1 MSEEKLTV
9 AELLARAE
17 KRGEGAT
24 RSDRPRR
31 RRRSLEDGGVSV
43 AELTGSIP
51 KVRAD
56 GPRRG
61 AHAAPDELEETTAEA
76 PEVEAAPE
84 APETAEAA
92 AVEPEVADAP
102 ESELEAVADDEPV
115 AEAEVT
121 EVPEITEDPV
131 LDEAA
136 DDELAAAEYV
146 DEPVTD
152 DAVLDEDVAA
162 EPAVEEDLL
171 EEDAAVED
179 SAEESRAPMAVPAA
193 VPLDPR
199 PVMSNDERGEVTY
212 TFTKLHDADTGSWPV
227 AEAGPVAR
235 EVLESS
241 QAHDDRPTA
250 VLPVIEEP
258 SSETAPLVRP
268 EPETA
273 DDGDALDEAPAD
285 EAFIDEPATGYADE
299 PATGYADEPA
309 ADYPAD
315 IDVDEDDSIEDL
327 RDGGYRSAGV
337 EEWGAAGERDEAD
350 HWDTGAVPAA
360 AAAAPAAAALSDGPE
375 VDEYAA
381 RAREDEEYGRLRE
394 EELGRED
401 RDLDVDESRDGATA
415 ASKESGPAKKKLRRT
430 KKGQLEDDSLSIG
443 LLVVQTVV
451 GLILGAL
458 AFVVFNFLWSALPVA
473 VCVVIALVFTFLLVV
488 GVNMVRREK
497 DGITPILAG
506 IVGLV
511 VSFAPWLLTMM

>member
-76 PEVEAAPE
+76 SEVTDTTEAPE
-84 APETAEAA
+84 AP

-273 DDGDALDEAPAD
+273 DDVDALDEAPAD
-285 EAFIDEPATGYADE
+285 EAFIDEPATGYV
-299 PATGYADEPA
+299 DEPA

-381 RAREDEEYGRLRE
+381 RAREDEEYDGLRE
-394 EELGRED
+394 EELGREH

-415 ASKESGPAKKKLRRT
+415 ASKESGFAKKKLRRT

>member
-171 EEDAAVED
+171 EEDVAVED
-179 SAEESRAPMAVPAA
+179 AAEESRAPMAVPAA

-199 PVMSNDERGEVTY
+199 PVMSNEERGEVTY

-273 DDGDALDEAPAD
+273 D
-285 EAFIDEPATGYADE
+285 
-299 PATGYADEPA
+299 
-309 ADYPAD
+309 
-315 IDVDEDDSIEDL
+315 DVDEDDSIEDL

-394 EELGRED
+394 EELGREH
-401 RDLDVDESRDGATA
+401 RGLDVDESRDGATA

>member
-171 EEDAAVED
+171 EEDVAVED
-179 SAEESRAPMAVPAA
+179 AAEESRAPMAVPAA

-199 PVMSNDERGEVTY
+199 PVMSNEERGEVTY

-273 DDGDALDEAPAD
+273 D
-285 EAFIDEPATGYADE
+285 
-299 PATGYADEPA
+299 
-309 ADYPAD
+309 
-315 IDVDEDDSIEDL
+315 DVDEDDSIEDL

-394 EELGRED
+394 EELGREH
-401 RDLDVDESRDGATA
+401 RGLAV

>member
-171 EEDAAVED
+171 EEDVAVED
-179 SAEESRAPMAVPAA
+179 AAEESRAPMAVPAA

-199 PVMSNDERGEVTY
+199 PVMSNEERGEVTY

-273 DDGDALDEAPAD
+273 D
-285 EAFIDEPATGYADE
+285 
-299 PATGYADEPA
+299 
-309 ADYPAD
+309 
-315 IDVDEDDSIEDL
+315 DVDEDDSIEDL

-394 EELGRED
+394 EELGREH

>member
-1 MSEEKLTV
+1 VCEHWAWTSCRFARGRCARASSCVASTAICTERDEMSEEKLTV

-162 EPAVEEDLL
+162 EPAVEEVLL
-171 EEDAAVED
+171 EEDVAVED
-179 SAEESRAPMAVPAA
+179 AAEESRAPMAVPAA

-199 PVMSNDERGEVTY
+199 PVMSNEERGEVTY

-273 DDGDALDEAPAD
+273 DD
-285 EAFIDEPATGYADE
+285 
-299 PATGYADEPA
+299 
-309 ADYPAD
+309 
-315 IDVDEDDSIEDL
+315 
-327 RDGGYRSAGV
+327 
-337 EEWGAAGERDEAD
+337 
-350 HWDTGAVPAA
+350 
-360 AAAAPAAAALSDGPE
+360 
-375 VDEYAA
+375 
-381 RAREDEEYGRLRE
+381 
-394 EELGRED
+394 
-401 RDLDVDESRDGATA
+401 
-415 ASKESGPAKKKLRRT
+415 
-430 KKGQLEDDSLSIG
+430 
-443 LLVVQTVV
+443 
-451 GLILGAL
+451 
-458 AFVVFNFLWSALPVA
+458 
-473 VCVVIALVFTFLLVV
+473 
-488 GVNMVRREK
+488 
-497 DGITPILAG
+497 
-506 IVGLV
+506 
-511 VSFAPWLLTMM
+511 

>member
-43 AELTGSIP
+43 AELTGSLP

-136 DDELAAAEYV
+136 DDELAAAAYV
-146 DEPVTD
+146 DEPVPE
-152 DAVLDEDVAA
+152 DAGPDEDVAA

-171 EEDAAVED
+171 EEDVAVED
-179 SAEESRAPMAVPAA
+179 AAEESRAPMAVPAA

-199 PVMSNDERGEVTY
+199 PVMSNEERGEVTY

-273 DDGDALDEAPAD
+273 D
-285 EAFIDEPATGYADE
+285 
-299 PATGYADEPA
+299 
-309 ADYPAD
+309 
-315 IDVDEDDSIEDL
+315 DVDEDDSIEDL

-394 EELGRED
+394 EELGREH

-473 VCVVIALVFTFLLVV
+473 VCVVIVQVFTYLLVV

>member
-102 ESELEAVADDEPV
+102 KSELEAVADDEPV

-171 EEDAAVED
+171 EEDVAVED
-179 SAEESRAPMAVPAA
+179 AAEESRAPMAVPAA

-199 PVMSNDERGEVTY
+199 PVMSNEERGEVTY

-273 DDGDALDEAPAD
+273 DD
-285 EAFIDEPATGYADE
+285 
-299 PATGYADEPA
+299 
-309 ADYPAD
+309 
-315 IDVDEDDSIEDL
+315 VDEDDSIDDL

-337 EEWGAAGERDEAD
+337 EEWGAAGERDDAD

-394 EELGRED
+394 EELGREH

-458 AFVVFNFLWSALPVA
+458 AFVMFNFLWSALPVA

>member
-136 DDELAAAEYV
+136 DDELAAAEHV
-146 DEPVTD
+146 DEPVAD
-152 DAVLDEDVAA
+152 DAVVDEDVAA

-171 EEDAAVED
+171 EEDVAVED
-179 SAEESRAPMAVPAA
+179 AAEESRAPMAVPAA

-199 PVMSNDERGEVTY
+199 PVMSNEERGEVTY

-273 DDGDALDEAPAD
+273 D
-285 EAFIDEPATGYADE
+285 
-299 PATGYADEPA
+299 
-309 ADYPAD
+309 
-315 IDVDEDDSIEDL
+315 DVDEDDSIEDL

-394 EELGRED
+394 EELGREH

>member
-171 EEDAAVED
+171 EEDVAVED
-179 SAEESRAPMAVPAA
+179 AAEESRAPMAVPAA

-199 PVMSNDERGEVTY
+199 PVMSNEERGEVTY

-273 DDGDALDEAPAD
+273 DD
-285 EAFIDEPATGYADE
+285 
-299 PATGYADEPA
+299 
-309 ADYPAD
+309 
-315 IDVDEDDSIEDL
+315 VDEDDSIEDL

-337 EEWGAAGERDEAD
+337 EEWGAAGERDDAD

-394 EELGRED
+394 EELGREH

-511 VSFAPWLLTMM
+511 VSFAPWLLTMI